1 MKSSEALI
9 GPYANLMNDVAFQW
23 VFGKE
28 SNKDLLLLLLNEFI
42 TDDGSLIDVEVQV
55 RPHSQEWDGRVLSSY
70 SLREDENHELMTDSL
85 HFVFVD
91 LSYLGSRQHLHQKS
105 Q

>member
-42 TDDGSLIDVEVQV
+42 TDRDIADISL
-55 RPHSQEWDGRVLSSY
+55 Y
-70 SLREDENHELMTDSL
+70 
-85 HFVFVD
+85 
-91 LSYLGSRQHLHQKS
+91 
-105 Q
+105 